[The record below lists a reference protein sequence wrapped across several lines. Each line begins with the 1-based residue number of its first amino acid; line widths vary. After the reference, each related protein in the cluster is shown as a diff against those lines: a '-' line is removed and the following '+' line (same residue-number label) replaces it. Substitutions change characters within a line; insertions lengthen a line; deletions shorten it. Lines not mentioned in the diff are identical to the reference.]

1 MKKPSKLARNGSTW
15 GLAMVAPTIIG
26 LLILNIVPFFQTIYM
41 SFSKTK
47 AFGAYEFCGFANY
60 IEMFQTPEF
69 WKATWNSVYFC
80 ILTVPIGV
88 FLSLLVAVLL
98 NAKIKGKTV
107 FRAIYFLPMVVAPAA
122 VAMVWK
128 WIFNTEYGIIN
139 TLFGANV
146 RWLTDPN
153 VVMITCAIVAIWSAI
168 GYDAVLLLSGIQNI
182 SKSLYEAAGMDGA
195 SKVRQFFTITLPM
208 VSPTLFVVLIM
219 RLMAS
224 LKVYDLI
231 YMMVEPDSSMGVTST
246 TKSPGRIRSP
256 TSCGSGP
263 SFAESRAMVSFSSWM
278 PSPVRALTRRPSALT
293 GGWALSHL
301 FQTRQ

>member
-1 MKKPSKLARNGSTW
+1 MHKKSKLARSGSVW
-15 GLAMVAPTIIG
+15 GLSMVAPTIIG
-26 LLILNIVPFFQTIYM
+26 LLILNIIPFFQTIYM
-41 SFSKTK
+41 SFSQSK
-47 AFGAYEFCGFANY
+47 AFGAYEFCGLDNY

-88 FLSLLVAVLL
+88 FLSLIVAVLL

-122 VAMVWK
+122 VVMVWK

-139 TLFGANV
+139 TLLGMNV

-153 VVMITCAIVAIWSAI
+153 VVLVTCSVVAIWSAI
-168 GYDAVLLLSGIQNI
+168 GYDAVLLLASIQNI
-182 SKSLYEAAGMDGA
+182 SKSLYEAADLDGA
-195 SKVRQFFTITLPM
+195 SKIKQFFHITLPM

-231 YMMVEPDSSMGVTST
+231 YMMVDQNNP
-246 TKSPGRIRSP
+246 
-256 TSCGSGP
+256 
-263 SFAESRAMVSFSSWM
+263 
-278 PSPVRALTRRPSALT
+278 ALTSAQSLMY
-293 GGWALSHL
+293 L
-301 FQTRQ
+301 FYRESFIACNKGYASAIVIWTVLLIGIVTIVQFIGQKKWVNYEV